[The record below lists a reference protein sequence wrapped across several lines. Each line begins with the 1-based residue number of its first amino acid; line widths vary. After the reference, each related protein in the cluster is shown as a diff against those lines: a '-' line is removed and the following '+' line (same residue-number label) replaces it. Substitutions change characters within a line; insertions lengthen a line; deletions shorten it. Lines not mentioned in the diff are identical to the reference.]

1 MKRLAALLM
10 TAGTLAAQM
19 TIEQKMLD
27 FGVMVSM
34 YNKHYAPYEWKRDAL
49 GYDMFDL
56 APWLARIR
64 DSKDDLDFF
73 EICAEYVAK
82 LRDTHSSFSMLSRF
96 SATLGFS
103 VDVFD
108 GKLLVDSISRTTL
121 PASRYEFQIG
131 DELIS
136 LDGKPAWEW
145 VEYMMRFTS
154 AANLRSAQRR
164 AAQRITSRSQSVIP
178 RAHEIG
184 DSARVEIRRAD
195 GSIVVYDIPWNKSGT
210 PVTTAGRLP
219 SPVFKAEPKTV
230 TATPEDDIVP
240 AWVAP
245 LNELREERDPDT
257 ADLLGYGALQPVYNP
272 PAGFR
277 QRLGR
282 LSTDYFYSGEFEAEG
297 FRIGLIRIPNFSPSS
312 TTAALRA
319 FEAEIAYFQ
328 ENTDGLI
335 VDVTRNNGGDACYN
349 EEIQRRLIPYR
360 FRGIGREVRA
370 TTRYLNSFASSLETA
385 RRANERPEVIARLEA
400 RFEEIR
406 KAYESERGRTGPVPV
421 CSDNLEREPAGVV
434 YSKPLMVLVDE
445 FSTSAA
451 DAFPAVMQDNQRGP
465 LFGWRTNGAGGTT
478 GSFRAGVYSEFSAS
492 HTIAMHHRKAPV
504 STPDYPTAHYVE
516 NIGVRP
522 DIEYDFMTRENLVS
536 GGRPFVEAF
545 TAAMVEHIRRSR

>member
-1 MKRLAALLM
+1 MKLPAWLFLSVAP
-10 TAGTLAAQM
+10 LAAQM
-19 TIEQKMLD
+19 TLEQKLLD

-56 APWLARIR
+56 GPWLARIH

-73 EICAEYVAK
+73 EICAEYVVS
-82 LRDTHSSFSMLSRF
+82 LRDTHSSFSMLSNF
-96 SATLGFS
+96 SATLGFT
-103 VDVFD
+103 VDIF
-108 GKLLVDSISRTTL
+108 GGRLLIDSINRTTL

-131 DELIS
+131 DELIA
-136 LDGKPAWEW
+136 LDGKPAAEW
-145 VEYMMRFTS
+145 LEYTLRFSAGANPRS
-154 AANLRSAQRR
+154 AARR
-164 AAQRITSRSQSVIP
+164 AAHRITSRSQSIIP

-184 DSARVEIRRAD
+184 ETARVEIQRPD
-195 GSIVVYDIPWNKSGT
+195 GTLLVYDIPWIKTGT
-210 PVTTAGRLP
+210 PVTSAGRLP
-219 SPVFKAEPKTV
+219 SPVFKSERA
-230 TATPEDDIVP
+230 TAATDDDVAP

-245 LNELREERDPDT
+245 LNELRLERDPET
-257 ADLLGYGALQPVYNP
+257 ADLVGYGSLAPVYSP
-272 PAGFR
+272 PQGFR

-282 LSTDYFYSGEFEAEG
+282 VSTDYFYSGEFEAEG

-360 FRGIGREVRA
+360 FRAMAREIRA
-370 TTRYLNSFASSLETA
+370 TTRFLNSFASSLETA
-385 RRANERPEVIARLEA
+385 RRINESPEVIARLEA
-400 RFEEIR
+400 RFEEVR
-406 KAYESERGRTGPVPV
+406 RAYESSRGRTGPVPI
-421 CSDNLEREPAGVV
+421 CSDTLERDPAGIV

-451 DAFPAVMQDNQRGP
+451 DAFPAVLQDNRRGP

-478 GSFRAGVYSEFSAS
+478 GSFRTGVYSEFSAS
-492 HTIAMHHRKAPV
+492 HTIAMHHRKEPV
-504 STPDYPTAHYVE
+504 ITPDYPPTHYVE
-516 NIGVRP
+516 NVGVRP
-522 DIEYDFMTRENLVS
+522 DIEYDFMTRENLVT

-545 TAAMVEHIRRSR
+545 TAAMVEHIRKNR